1 MERIYLTKSEKLL
14 LRTIANTR
22 DVVHPDLTP
31 ASRAAAARSLE
42 AKGFIHGAYIEGGD
56 IEAAMLLPAGRDY
69 INANPHLYNPIN
81 WAIIWSAVGAIS
93 AVAAVIVGIVACSM
107 YNH

>member
-1 MERIYLTKSEKLL
+1 MERIYLTKSVKLL

-42 AKGFIHGAYIEGGD
+42 AKGFIHGSYIEGGD
-56 IEAAMLLPAGRDY
+56 IEAAMLLPVGRDY
-69 INANPHLYNPIN
+69 INANPRLYNPIN
-81 WAIIWSAVGAIS
+81 WMLVWSAIGAMA
-93 AVAAVIVGIVACSM
+93 AVSAVIVGIVACSM
-107 YNH
+107 IN

>member
-22 DVVHPDLTP
+22 DVVHPELTP

-69 INANPHLYNPIN
+69 INANPKLYNPIN
-81 WAIIWSAVGAIS
+81 WMLVCEAIIAAC
-93 AVAAVIVGIVACSM
+93 AVIGTVAGIVACSM
-107 YNH
+107 IN